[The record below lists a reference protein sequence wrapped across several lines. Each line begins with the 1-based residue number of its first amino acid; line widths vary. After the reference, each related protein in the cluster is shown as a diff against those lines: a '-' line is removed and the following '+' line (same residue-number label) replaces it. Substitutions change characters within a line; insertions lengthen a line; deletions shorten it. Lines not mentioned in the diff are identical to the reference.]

1 MKRSHSGVE
10 MTSSASR
17 PKAVG
22 VVGPQPRALKATT
35 KVVELVV
42 ECAIEGPGELEAGW
56 VGGQG
61 GGRGGDGG
69 AGVGW
74 QGMGW
79 GEAGVQHT

>member
-1 MKRSHSGVE
+1 

-42 ECAIEGPGELEAGW
+42 ECAIEVQGNWRLGGW
-56 VGGQG
+56 VD
-61 GGRGGDGG
+61 RGE
-69 AGVGW
+69 
-74 QGMGW
+74 GW
-79 GEAGVQHT
+79 GWG